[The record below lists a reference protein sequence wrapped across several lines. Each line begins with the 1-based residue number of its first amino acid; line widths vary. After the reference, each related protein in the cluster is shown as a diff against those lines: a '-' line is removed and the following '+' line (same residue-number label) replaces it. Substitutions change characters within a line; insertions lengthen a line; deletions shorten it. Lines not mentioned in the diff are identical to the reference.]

1 MKNFLPIACTSILL
15 IPLISLKSN
24 ADELGTYW
32 YGFGIGTTATL
43 CNLEKEGLITNEVV
57 DGVMLGMRQ
66 AFAEEK
72 DRSNLDMNMFNRAV
86 KLTKDKHPRCKI

>member
-1 MKNFLPIACTSILL
+1 MKNFLPIACTSIFFT
-15 IPLISLKSN
+15 PLISLN
-24 ADELGTYW
+24 AHELGPYW

-66 AFAEEK
+66 AFSEEK
-72 DRSNLDMNMFNRAV
+72 DRSNLDMDMFNRAV
-86 KLTKDKHPRCKI
+86 KLTKDTHPTCQI